1 MNKIKYSTL
10 LLLMAC
16 ALSTSAQT
24 AKSAYFLEGTFH
36 NYQLNPAM
44 KAERGFLS
52 LLAGNMSMGTN
63 GNVGISNFLYPYP
76 YDDNK
81 LTTFMSGTVGKDEF
95 LGRLPKTIRLGAD
108 LNGTL
113 LAAGF
118 RMFGGY
124 TTLGVS
130 MHTSLSMSLPKG
142 FFEFAKKGFSE
153 NAYSF
158 GGVGLNT
165 MNYAAV
171 SIGHSRE
178 VIDGLRVGVNVK
190 YLMGLAYANATI
202 DKLNVE
208 MGDECWLVQSHAKV
222 NAALIS
228 EARLTVDENGLVNG
242 AEMGPFAP
250 SASGFGIDLGVVYD
264 MKNIVPGLTLSA
276 SVVDMGRINWKYMMQ
291 ASTDDTKVEF
301 DGFEEINLDDVE
313 GSVQE
318 ELNLLVE
325 EASKMIE
332 LRPDGVSS
340 MSTKLNTTIY
350 LGAEYNM
357 PFYTPLSVA
366 LLYGKRFSEADVAEW
381 SEFRGYVNIS
391 PLKWFEASINVGH
404 TTYGTSLGWLINFHP
419 KGSTFFIG
427 SDYMITKVTPQY
439 IPVDNLN
446 SHITL
451 GVNIAL
457 GKRK

>member
-1 MNKIKYSTL
+1 MNKIKYLTL

-24 AKSAYFLEGTFH
+24 AKSAYFLDGTFH
-36 NYQLNPAM
+36 NYRLNPAM
-44 KAERGFLS
+44 KAERGFIS
-52 LLAGNMSMGTN
+52 LLSGNMSMGTN
-63 GNVGISNFLYPYP
+63 GNVGISNFLYPYG
-76 YDDNK
+76 DDK

-95 LGRLPKTIRLGAD
+95 LARLPQSIRFGTD
-108 LNGTL
+108 VNGTL
-113 LAAGF
+113 LAGGF

-124 TTLGVS
+124 TTLGVTL
-130 MHTSLSMSLPKG
+130 HTSLSMSLPKG

-158 GGVGLNT
+158 GGIGLNT
-165 MNYAAV
+165 MNYVAASV
-171 SIGHSRE
+171 GHSRE
-178 VIDGLRVGVNVK
+178 IIDGLRVGVNVK
-190 YLMGLAYANATI
+190 YLVGLAYANATI
-202 DKLNVE
+202 DRLNVE
-208 MGDECWLVQSHAKV
+208 MGDERWLVQSHAKV

-250 SASGFGIDLGVVYD
+250 SASGFGVDLGVVYD

-291 ASTDDTKVEF
+291 ASTNDTKVEF
-301 DGFEEINLDDVE
+301 DGFTEIDPNDVE
-313 GSVQE
+313 GSIQE
-318 ELNLLVE
+318 ELNQLAE
-325 EASKMIE
+325 DASKMIE
-332 LRPDGVSS
+332 LRSDGVSS
-340 MSTKLNTTIY
+340 MSTKLNTTMY

-357 PFYTPLSVA
+357 PFYKPLSVA
-366 LLYGKRFSEADVAEW
+366 VLYGKRFSEANVAEW

-391 PLKWFEASINVGH
+391 PLKWFEASVNVGR

-419 KGSTFFIG
+419 KRSTFFIG

-451 GVNIAL
+451 GINIPF

>member
-1 MNKIKYSTL
+1 MNKIKFLTL
-10 LLLMAC
+10 LFLMAC
-16 ALSTSAQT
+16 ALCTSAQT
-24 AKSAYFLEGTFH
+24 AKSAYFLDGAFH

-44 KAERGFLS
+44 KAERGFFS

-63 GNVGISNFLYPYP
+63 GNVGISNFLYPYG
-76 YDDNK
+76 DNK

-95 LGRLPKTIRLGAD
+95 LGGLPKDIRFGAD
-108 LNGTL
+108 LNETL

-124 TTLGVS
+124 TTLGVTL
-130 MHTSLSMSLPKG
+130 HTSVSMLLPKG

-165 MNYAAV
+165 MNYAAA

-178 VIDGLRVGVNVK
+178 IIDGLRVGVNAK
-190 YLMGLAYANATI
+190 YLVGLAYANATI
-202 DKLNVE
+202 DRLNVE
-208 MGDECWLVQSHAKV
+208 MGDEYWLVQSHAKV
-222 NAALIS
+222 NAAFIS

-250 SASGFGIDLGVVYD
+250 SASGFGVDLGIVYD

-276 SVVDMGRINWKYMMQ
+276 SVVDIGRINWKYMMQ
-291 ASTDDTKVEF
+291 ASTDDTKVKF
-301 DGFEEINLDDVE
+301 DGFEAINPDDVE

-318 ELNLLVE
+318 ELNQLAE
-325 EASKMIE
+325 DASKMIE
-332 LRPDGVSS
+332 LRSDGVAS
-340 MSTKLNTTIY
+340 MNTKLNTTMY
-350 LGAEYNM
+350 LSTEYNM
-357 PFYTPLSVA
+357 PFYKPLSVA
-366 LLYGKRFSEADVAEW
+366 VLYGKCFSKSQLTRW
-381 SEFRGYVNIS
+381 SELRGYVNIS
-391 PLKWFEASINVGH
+391 PLKWLEASVNVGH
-404 TTYGTSLGWLINFHP
+404 TTYGTSLGWLFNFHP
-419 KGSTFFIG
+419 AGFTFFVG

-451 GVNIAL
+451 GLNLAL
-457 GKRK
+457 GKRR